1 MSKTPSPGGLGAARI
16 VRNGLGH
23 TRGMGTGL
31 LGDSGA
37 RNPPQLTCAEPGLL
51 STRQGEIDTVLSIA
65 AYQRFIP
72 TAQGGAGGRRRDDT
86 RGTLTRCSHRGSRNL

>member
-37 RNPPQLTCAEPGLL
+37 RNPPTAYLCGA
-51 STRQGEIDTVLSIA
+51 RASI
-65 AYQRFIP
+65 YQ
-72 TAQGGAGGRRRDDT
+72 AG
-86 RGTLTRCSHRGSRNL
+86 